1 MNEVLEKARDQ
12 GVLIIHA
19 PSSCMEPYKDH
30 PARKRAQA
38 APTAKNLP
46 RGIGESCTRIP
57 AEEKGK
63 YPIDQSDGGEDD
75 DLQEHEAWHK
85 KLAAMGRNPKAPW
98 KSQHAGLTI
107 RDSDAISD
115 SGVEIWNLLEDRGI
129 NNVILV
135 GVHTNM
141 CVLGRPFGLRQMA
154 KNGKNVVLMR
164 DLTDTMYNP
173 KRTPY
178 VSHFEGTRLI
188 IEHIEKYV
196 CPSITSDQ
204 IIGGKE
210 FRFKGDK

>member
-63 YPIDQSDGGEDD
+63 YPIDQSDGGEGD

-85 KLAAMGRNPKAPW
+85 KLAAMGRNRPGIGSSRRA
-98 KSQHAGLTI
+98 T
-107 RDSDAISD
+107 
-115 SGVEIWNLLEDRGI
+115 RGRKI
-129 NNVILV
+129 
-135 GVHTNM
+135 
-141 CVLGRPFGLRQMA
+141 
-154 KNGKNVVLMR
+154 
-164 DLTDTMYNP
+164 
-173 KRTPY
+173 
-178 VSHFEGTRLI
+178 GT
-188 IEHIEKYV
+188 
-196 CPSITSDQ
+196 
-204 IIGGKE
+204 
-210 FRFKGDK
+210 F